1 MTEIEHLL
9 ICLSEECAE
18 IQKAIS
24 KALRFGLDDG
34 YPGGKTTNLE
44 DIIKELNDLE
54 GVLQLLAPKIFTF
67 SNFSNSIEIAKKKD
81 KVKEFMEYAKKRGTL
96 K

>member
-34 YPGGKTTNLE
+34 YPGGATTNFQ
-44 DIIKELNDLE
+44 DITKELNDLE
-54 GVLQLLAPKIFTF
+54 GVLQLLSEYLPSLSYIK
-67 SNFSNSIEIAKKKD
+67 NQEEINKKKAR
-81 KVKEFMEYAKKRGTL
+81 VLEFMEYARKQGNL
-96 K
+96 